1 MTIKKQILI
10 LKCGKI
16 SEYGV
21 STISFNEDDNVKD
34 CKDIVKMLNTKT
46 TKDKYV
52 PVGEYVASDA
62 LYYMLRIPGK
72 PQHNKHNMP
81 LNITLYQTD
90 KNKKTNIITSD
101 ILIIKVIDG
110 KPQTTNKK
118 DWEEQIANSI
128 KPTNKINDDEVL
140 SDSDAS
146 QDIDIIINSCK
157 SAGKDFDTL
166 LDEAKSINSCSTST
180 SDNDND
186 NQLNEESDSLDSLD
200 SDVTDSDIDDDV
212 DVDADSD
219 ADSNSDAD
227 SDADVDADSDSDIDA
242 DRDNDDVDDIDVVD
256 DMEDDGIGKDDLD
269 DSGLGE
275 AKDESDDAEFDDLS
289 ELSSDEDDLEDLCDF
304 EDFMPEK
311 EIRAPKDNKKTKNT
325 KNTKKNRKVTN
336 IIEEDD
342 DLIIAFDGIIDYS
355 ILYPELKLQD
365 MNDLY
370 SKRNSIIDNLNKL
383 LLKINIPNSIIMSR
397 KLEQGI
403 YNSTIDKCNQRGFHP
418 MWINPQFNEL
428 YICKYKTVYT
438 NLDID
443 SYVKNIGLVDKITS
457 GELTPERIAFLK
469 PSELFPEKWMAILDE
484 ELTKDKIMSEGGGSK
499 TSFFPCP
506 KCKEHNASY
515 YQLQTRSADEPMTV
529 FFTCL
534 NKKCGNMWKC

>member
-34 CKDIVKMLNTKT
+34 CKDIVKMLNTKN

-118 DWEEQIANSI
+118 NWEEQIANSI

-180 SDNDND
+180 SDTESHTDRDSNTDSQSDSDGIGDIDIDNRT
-186 NQLNEESDSLDSLD
+186 NEDSDSLDSLD
-200 SDVTDSDIDDDV
+200 SDVTDIDDDDDIDDGE
-212 DVDADSD
+212 AD
-219 ADSNSDAD
+219 
-227 SDADVDADSDSDIDA
+227 
-242 DRDNDDVDDIDVVD
+242 DDIDDGDDGEVD
-256 DMEDDGIGKDDLD
+256 DDDGEADDGLGKDDLD
-269 DSGLGE
+269 DTGLE
-275 AKDESDDAEFDDLS
+275 EPKDESDEAEFDELS
-289 ELSSDEDDLEDLCDF
+289 ELSDGEDDLEDLCDF

-311 EIRAPKDNKKTKNT
+311 EIRSPKDNKKTK
-325 KNTKKNRKVTN
+325 KTKKNGKATN
-336 IIEEDD
+336 IIVEDD

-383 LLKINIPNSIIMSR
+383 LLKINIPNSISMSR

-443 SYVKNIGLVDKITS
+443 SYVKNIGLVNKITS